1 LIGGAGALLSGIE
14 AAVSGTKRAPQLTQ
28 KTLSTGL
35 GVEHMGQRKPDSG
48 ASRAPQLLQNLLP
61 SRFCVPQCEQ

>member
-1 LIGGAGALLSGIE
+1 
-14 AAVSGTKRAPQLTQ
+14 LTH

-48 ASRAPQLLQNLLP
+48 ARRAPQLLQNLLP
-61 SRFCVPQCEQ
+61 SRFWFPQ